1 MKPQIKTLN
10 HTESWLFCAATLL
23 KSKINQLSFYTKE
36 LTQYSDDFYAESL
49 ETLKNPQ
56 KFDRQLMKEN
66 QSLICFVSNWYF
78 LYTYLTRLH
87 QENPTEHGQIIW
99 EALDYD
105 YQNFPDELWKY
116 NFKDSFRLYGIKF
129 KLPSFVVQDD
139 ELKTKLIFF
148 DVEIANIV
156 KSYLD
161 GFYKHLGI
169 DDVVEQQENIVYIV
183 KETTLG
189 IRTYFFPQ
197 KINDYWTERID
208 RRLTIGAS
216 IIIFLFLVL
225 AYLINLNSDW
235 ISSLLVLLTCFYIYR
250 LVTDSMMNEFNRFNL
265 VFQGLLILVTAFY
278 YFLVAS

>member
-1 MKPQIKTLN
+1 MKLQINNLN
-10 HTESWLFCAATLL
+10 YTQSWLFCAATLL

-36 LTQYSDDFYAESL
+36 LTQYSDYFYAESL
-49 ETLKNPQ
+49 KTLKNTQ
-56 KFDRQLMKEN
+56 KFDRQLMQDN
-66 QSLICFVSNWYF
+66 LSVISLESNWYF

-116 NFKDSFRLYGIKF
+116 NSKDSFRLYGIKF
-129 KLPSFVVQDD
+129 KLPSFVVQED

-161 GFYKHLGI
+161 GFYKHLEI

-189 IRTYFFPQ
+189 TRTYFFPQ
-197 KINDYWTERID
+197 KINYYWMDRID

-235 ISSLLVLLTCFYIYR
+235 ISSLLVILTCFYIYR
-250 LVTDSMMNEFNRFNL
+250 LVTDSMMNEFNRFNF

-278 YFLVAS
+278 YFLVD